1 MKKTIL
7 FASAFFAM
15 LLTTSVSA
23 QVTPS
28 TGGGVGQQDDK
39 SGPTDNLKCC
49 PSIYVESPAAKP
61 GGKPSRRLLAG
72 NLFKGKNR
80 GIDLTYD
87 VLDAGGS
94 PAANGNS
101 AVTKD
106 ASGNLVIDRSKLS
119 KTGKF
124 RIRVKAGGATE
135 FYNF

>member
-28 TGGGVGQQDDK
+28 TEGAAQQDEK
-39 SGPTDNLKCC
+39 NKPADNMKCC
-49 PSIYVESPAAKP
+49 PSIYVETPAAKP
-61 GGKPSRRLLAG
+61 GGKSSRRLLAG

-80 GIDLTYD
+80 GIDLTFD
-87 VLDAGGS
+87 VLDASGS
-94 PAANGNS
+94 PVANGNS
-101 AVTKD
+101 SVAKD
-106 ASGNLVIDRSKLS
+106 ASGNLVIDYSKL
-119 KTGKF
+119 KKGGKY

>member
-7 FASAFFAM
+7 FASALFAM

-23 QVTPS
+23 QVSPS
-28 TGGGVGQQDDK
+28 TEGAAQQDDK
-39 SGPTDNLKCC
+39 NKPSDNLKCC
-49 PSIYVESPAAKP
+49 PSIYVETPAAKP
-61 GGKPSRRLLAG
+61 GGKPTRRLLAG

-106 ASGNLVIDRSKLS
+106 ASGNLVIDRSKFS